1 MIEKAEA
8 MLRLFDKYRNKKPTT
23 TWEII
28 RQSSEKY
35 FANRRKMFVKRKN
48 MVYNIDRIN
57 GKEVF
62 QVKKY
67 RKRIADDI
75 LKRKLEGKGAVLI
88 EGPKWCGKT
97 TTAEQLAA
105 SILYMDDPEKKEQN
119 ITMSELN
126 PKRLLMGETPRLID
140 EWQLAPKLWDA
151 IRFEVD
157 HRGELGQFVLTGSA
171 VPADTKE
178 ITHSGTGRFTWF
190 TMRPMSLYESG
201 DSTGEVSL
209 KELFDGGKEVD
220 GASGLSIE
228 RLAFLICRGGWPQ
241 AVDMREEIALDQAF
255 DYYDAVVHSDINR
268 ADNVQKNPERVRRLM
283 RSYARNQGGQVP
295 NTVLAQDIAAND
307 ETPISEETVAS
318 YVNALRRIFVVED
331 MPAWNPNLRSKTAI
345 RSSDTRYY
353 IDPSIATAA
362 LGIGPNDLMSDL
374 KTFGFLFETLCI
386 RDLRVFAD
394 VLNGTVYH
402 YRDKDGQ
409 ECDAVIHLR
418 NGKYGLIE
426 IKLGGDRLVEEGAN
440 SLKAMEAKI
449 DTDKMNAP
457 AFLMVLTGTG
467 DYAYRRQDGVY
478 VVPIGCLK
486 D

>member
-1 MIEKAEA
+1 M
-8 MLRLFDKYRNKKPTT
+8 
-23 TWEII
+23 
-28 RQSSEKY
+28 
-35 FANRRKMFVKRKN
+35 
-48 MVYNIDRIN
+48 
-57 GKEVF
+57 
-62 QVKKY
+62 KKY
-67 RKRIADDI
+67 RKRIADEI
-75 LKRKLEGKGAVLI
+75 LARKLEGKGAVLI

-97 TTAEQLAA
+97 TTAEQIAA
-105 SILYMDDPEKKEQN
+105 SILYMDEPEKKEQN

-126 PKRLLMGETPRLID
+126 PKRLLKGAAPRLID
-140 EWQLAPKLWDA
+140 EWQIAPKLWDA

-178 ITHSGTGRFTWF
+178 ITHSGTGRFTRL

-209 KELFDGGKEVD
+209 KDLFDGAAEID
-220 GASGLSIE
+220 GASELDID
-228 RLAFLICRGGWPQ
+228 RLAFLVCRGGWPQ
-241 AVDMREEIALDQAF
+241 AVDMRDEIALDQAM
-255 DYYDAVVHSDINR
+255 DYYDAVVRSDINR
-268 ADNVQKNPERVRRLM
+268 ADGVQKNSKKVHRLM
-283 RSYARNQGGQVP
+283 RSYARNQGSQIP
-295 NTVLAQDIAAND
+295 NTVLAQDVSAND
-307 ETPISEETVAS
+307 EVSMSDETVAA
-318 YVNALRRIFVVED
+318 YVSALRKIFVVED
-331 MPAWNPNLRSKTAI
+331 MPAWNPNLRFRTAI

-353 IDPSIATAA
+353 IDPSIAAAA
-362 LGIGPNDLMSDL
+362 LGIGPNDLVSDL

-394 VLNGTVYH
+394 SLNGEVYH
-402 YRDKDGQ
+402 YRDRDGQ
-409 ECDAVIHLR
+409 ECDAVAHLR

-426 IKLGGDRLVEEGAN
+426 IKLGGDRLIEEGAK

-457 AFLMVLTGTG
+457 SFLMVLTGTG

-486 D
+486 N